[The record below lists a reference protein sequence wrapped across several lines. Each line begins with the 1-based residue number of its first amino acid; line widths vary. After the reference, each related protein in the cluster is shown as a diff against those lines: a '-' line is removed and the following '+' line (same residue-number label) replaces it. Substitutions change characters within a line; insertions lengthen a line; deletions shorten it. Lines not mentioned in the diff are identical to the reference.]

1 MTSLTPRRLEGRL
14 RVGHPEP
21 DQPAEVGHEAVV
33 LEWVDS
39 PDFDT
44 LLLDTVRATYPAAEH
59 DRFVAHF
66 RGLVGLWVRDAKA
79 ALQPTGGQPA

>member
-1 MTSLTPRRLEGRL
+1 M
-14 RVGHPEP
+14 
-21 DQPAEVGHEAVV
+21 

-44 LLLDTVRATYPAAEH
+44 LLLETVRATYPAAEH

-66 RGLVGLWVRDAKA
+66 RGLVGLWVTDAKA
-79 ALQPTGGQPA
+79 ALQPTGGQSA

>member
-1 MTSLTPRRLEGRL
+1 
-14 RVGHPEP
+14 
-21 DQPAEVGHEAVV
+21 V

-39 PDFDT
+39 PAFDA
-44 LLLDTVRATYPAAEH
+44 LLLETVRATYPAAEH

-66 RGLVGLWVRDAKA
+66 RGLVGLWVTDAKA